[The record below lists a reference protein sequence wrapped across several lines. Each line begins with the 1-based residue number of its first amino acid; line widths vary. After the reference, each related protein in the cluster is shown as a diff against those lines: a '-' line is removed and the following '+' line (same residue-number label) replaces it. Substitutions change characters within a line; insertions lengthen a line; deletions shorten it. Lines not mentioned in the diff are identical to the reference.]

1 MTVVIARSD
10 GSLSPPAPVTQ
21 YRRLNAADT
30 DAVLAML
37 LRCSRDTL
45 YRRFHG
51 VTDGTAYARQLL
63 RAPSGHDTLGAWC
76 ETRCVA
82 IATLADGS
90 DGCSDVG
97 VLVEDAWQ
105 RRGLGTALLAQLVGI
120 ARRRG
125 IGVLTADVLADSVHV
140 LRWFGRVG
148 TVEARLSWGVY
159 HARVTLAESRGAA
172 TG

>member
-1 MTVVIARSD
+1 MTDVITHTVGRV
-10 GSLSPPAPVTQ
+10 SPPAPVTL
-21 YRRLNAADT
+21 YRRLSAADT

-63 RAPSGHDTLGAWC
+63 RTPSGHDTLGAWC
-76 ETRCVA
+76 GTRCVG

-105 RRGLGTALLAQLVGI
+105 RRGLG
-120 ARRRG
+120 
-125 IGVLTADVLADSVHV
+125 
-140 LRWFGRVG
+140 
-148 TVEARLSWGVY
+148 
-159 HARVTLAESRGAA
+159 
-172 TG
+172 